1 MDQDQSAG
9 KLRLEMDLKR
19 EICEVIVTDQILASK
34 DSRTEGPDLVQF
46 SKCGLW
52 RYFRWTSK
60 VLASSNMDQIQSAG
74 KFRLEM
80 DLKREICEVIATGRI
95 LVSKEPS
102 TDRPGL
108 ISKCRFI

>member
-1 MDQDQSAG
+1 MY
-9 KLRLEMDLKR
+9 
-19 EICEVIVTDQILASK
+19 V
-34 DSRTEGPDLVQF
+34 
-46 SKCGLW
+46 
-52 RYFRWTSK
+52 RWTSK
-60 VLASSNMDQIQSAG
+60 VLASRSWSNMDQDQSAG

-108 ISKCRFI
+108 ISKYRFI